1 MRAMKN
7 SGVDWIEKIPQKWR
21 TSKLKYSGNFSKGLN
36 ITKAAL
42 VEEGIPVISYGQVH
56 AKTNTGTGINESLI
70 RYVPQDYHDT
80 NKTSSVHLGDFIF
93 ADTSEDYEGIGNCV
107 YVDQE
112 SEIFA
117 GYHSIIFRPTCIEYP
132 KYMAYQF
139 LTNCWRQQVRQK
151 ASGVK
156 VFSVTQSILKSAEFL
171 RPSAKEQQSIAD
183 YLDKKCAAINSI
195 TTDIQ
200 HQIEILQKYKQ
211 SVITEAVTKGLD
223 KNVEMKDSGVEWLDK
238 VPLNWEI
245 NKLKYVGTFSK
256 GLNITK
262 ANLVEEGIP
271 VISYGQVHAKTNT
284 GTGINES
291 LIRYVPQDY
300 HDTNKTSSVHL
311 GDFIFADTSED
322 YEGIGNCVYVDQ
334 ESEIF
339 AGYHSIIFRPTC
351 IEYPKYMAYQF
362 LTNCWRQQ
370 IRQKASGVKVF
381 SLTQS
386 ILKNA
391 ELLCPTPATQQAIA
405 DYLDTKCAKIDALIA
420 DKQKQLDTLAE
431 YKKSL
436 IYEYVTGKKE
446 VPVDE

>member
-156 VFSVTQSILKSAEFL
+156 VFSLTQSILKNAEFL

-211 SVITEAVTKGLD
+211 SVITEAVTKGLN
-223 KNVEMKDSGVEWLDK
+223 KNVEMQDSGIEYIGAIPQSWSVYRLKYLLKSSLQYGATESGSDYTENLPRYIRITDITPDGKLKDSDK
-238 VPLNWEI
+238 QSLPQELSEPYLLQDYDI
-245 NKLKYVGTFSK
+245 LFARSGATVG
-256 GLNITK
+256 K
-262 ANLVEEGIP
+262 AFL
-271 VISYGQVHAKTNT
+271 YHAKD
-284 GTGINES
+284 GIC
-291 LIRYVPQDY
+291 
-300 HDTNKTSSVHL
+300 
-311 GDFIFADTSED
+311 A
-322 YEGIGNCVYVDQ
+322 
-334 ESEIF
+334 F
-339 AGYHSIIFRPTC
+339 AGYLIRAQCKTTLLSRLIYYYTMSYSYSAWANSIFSQATIPN
-351 IEYPKYMAYQF
+351 IGADKY
-362 LTNCWRQQ
+362 TNLRIPISDDSC
-370 IRQKASGVKVF
+370 
-381 SLTQS
+381 
-386 ILKNA
+386 
-391 ELLCPTPATQQAIA
+391 EQQAIA

>member
-223 KNVEMKDSGVEWLDK
+223 RNVEMKDSGIEWLGKSPKEWAIKPIKYLYK
-238 VPLNWEI
+238 VCSGATPKSSVEEYWDGDITWITPADYKTED
-245 NKLKYVGTFSK
+245 KYVSTGSRNISDCGYESCNSTIVPEGSIIFSKRAPIGTVALSK
-256 GLNITK
+256 GL
-262 ANLVEEGIP
+262 LC
-271 VISYGQVHAKTNT
+271 TNQ
-284 GTGINES
+284 GCLSCVNNENQNS
-291 LIRYVPQDY
+291 TYYYYLM
-300 HDTNKTSSVHL
+300 SVL
-311 GDFIFADTSED
+311 SE
-322 YEGIGNCVYVDQ
+322 Q
-334 ESEIF
+334 
-339 AGYHSIIFRPTC
+339 
-351 IEYPKYMAYQF
+351 
-362 LTNCWRQQ
+362 
-370 IRQKASGVKVF
+370 F
-381 SLTQS
+381 SLYGSGTTFIEIS
-386 ILKNA
+386 AHNFEVFKLPN
-391 ELLCPTPATQQAIA
+391 PTLSEQQAIA